1 MRVLELNQ
9 RIAVVGRPSNLR
21 PSLLTPVFIC
31 PGCESRCTVIW
42 INYALEWAGCRKC
55 CGVRYCTQLRRPKHL
70 LVDCMMSLVQY
81 AERHPDSKFITP
93 PDVLRRFKQQ
103 IEVWQSGA
111 TNDQVPLLHGEGFE
125 ADIPME
131 DFGKEFHDSVLEL
144 P

>member
-1 MRVLELNQ
+1 
-9 RIAVVGRPSNLR
+9 
-21 PSLLTPVFIC
+21 
-31 PGCESRCTVIW
+31 
-42 INYALEWAGCRKC
+42 
-55 CGVRYCTQLRRPKHL
+55 
-70 LVDCMMSLVQY
+70 MMSLVQY